1 MLNWNIIPLFYGPAL
16 PYCLFTETEWIGK
29 LAYMINDHDEKINTL
44 IETVDNIVNV
54 ELPNIKLRL
63 DDIETVEI
71 PGIKLRLDDIE
82 TVEIPGIKTRLN
94 DIETVEIP
102 GIKTRLNDIETVEIP
117 GIKSR
122 LDAAELDIDTI
133 NNRSWVYV
141 LKINNPI
148 YDDDNNI
155 RTYTLPIVTGY
166 NYANF
171 SCILNCDHITNFS
184 VSSKIPVNITIP
196 IGDNVDRTINVL
208 DFAEPGEY
216 GTPGM
221 ITNKIT
227 FNSDISFT
235 ISFGIDKFINFTS
248 THTIDDLELPTL
260 EDICVT
266 YLKRPS
272 GN

>member
-1 MLNWNIIPLFYGPAL
+1 MLNWNIVPLFYGPAL

-29 LAYMINDHDEKINTL
+29 LAYMINDHDTKINDL
-44 IETVDNIVNV
+44 VSTVDNIVNV

-63 DDIETVEI
+63 DNIETVEI
-71 PGIKLRLDDIE
+71 PGIKTRLTNIE
-82 TVEIPGIKTRLN
+82 DVEIPGIKTRLN

-102 GIKTRLNDIETVEIP
+102 GM
-117 GIKSR
+117 KSR
-122 LDAAELDIDTI
+122 IRQNEIDIDEI

-141 LKINNPI
+141 LKFNDPVT
-148 YDDDNNI
+148 YDDNNNI
-155 RTYTLPIVTGY
+155 RTYTLPIITGY

-171 SCILNCDHITNFS
+171 SCILNCDHTTMFGVKS
-184 VSSKIPVNITIP
+184 QIPINITIP
-196 IGDNVDRTINVL
+196 IGDNVDRTINIL
-208 DFAEPGEY
+208 NFAELTGEY
-216 GTPGM
+216 GTPGL

-235 ISFGIDKFINFTS
+235 ISYGIDKFINFTS
-248 THTIDDLELPTL
+248 EHTIDDLALSELTN
-260 EDICVT
+260 ICIT